1 MEKKGELLNQL
12 AIICDLIEK
21 LNTKTESRTI
31 IIELNEDEFLK
42 TFQTIQDKYGRIMDK
57 PKDTFSIS
65 IGTVDIVFNMSN
77 V

>member
-1 MEKKGELLNQL
+1 L
-12 AIICDLIEK
+12 AIISDLIEK
-21 LNTKTESRTI
+21 LNSETESRTI
-31 IIELNEDEFLK
+31 VLEMNEVEFLK
-42 TFQTIQDKYGRIMDK
+42 TFQIIQNKYGRKMDK

>member
-1 MEKKGELLNQL
+1 MEKRGELLNQL
-12 AIICDLIEK
+12 AIISDLIEK
-21 LNTKTESRTI
+21 LNSETESRTI
-31 IIELNEDEFLK
+31 VLEMNEVEFLK
-42 TFQTIQDKYGRIMDK
+42 TFQIIQNKYGRKMDK

>member
-21 LNTKTESRTI
+21 LNTESESRTI
-31 IIELNEDEFLK
+31 ILEMNEEEFLK
-42 TFQTIQDKYGRIMDK
+42 AFQTIQNKYGRRMDK

-65 IGTVDIVFNMSN
+65 IGMVDIVFNMSN